1 MKTFIHTT
9 INVDNIF
16 TPVILAI
23 STRYASEYKVFEMM
37 SDDYALMCSIVFE
50 D

>member
-9 INVDNIF
+9 INVDNVS

-23 STRYASEYKVFEMM
+23 STRYASEYKVFTIM
-37 SDDYALMCSIVFE
+37 SEDYALMSPIVFE